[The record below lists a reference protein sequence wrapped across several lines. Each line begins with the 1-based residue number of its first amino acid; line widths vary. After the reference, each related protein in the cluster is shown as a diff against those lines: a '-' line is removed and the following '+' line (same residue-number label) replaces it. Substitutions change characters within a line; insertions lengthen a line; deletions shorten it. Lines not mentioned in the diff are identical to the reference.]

1 MIISLN
7 GRIFFPARKWYSFQ
21 NITKTLYKI
30 AIQNEL
36 FMNFPQCLEAGQ
48 NLYCFHQQHIKLAC
62 KSILACVL
70 FKVSLSWDKL
80 HTEICSLRDQWKSFI
95 VLAVILGHLEA
106 KKIRSNIFGQPV
118 HSRTGELGFQSVVC
132 NQIQQNSICWDRQ
145 TGHWRELERK
155 VNKKE
160 RKKWWHLNF
169 LQQGT
174 KGTRTYFVK
183 HANFAI
189 LKHSK
194 KYYVVKK
201 SDSNML
207 GRILQRCRY

>member
-1 MIISLN
+1 MVQFSEYYLDFVQNCNPKWIVQEFSAMFGSRTKSL
-7 GRIFFPARKWYSFQ
+7 
-21 NITKTLYKI
+21 
-30 AIQNEL
+30 L
-36 FMNFPQCLEAGQ
+36 FSSATYLNWPV
-48 NLYCFHQQHIKLAC
+48 KC

-95 VLAVILGHLEA
+95 VLAVILGQSEA

-118 HSRTGELGFQSVVC
+118 HSRTGKLGFQSVVC

-207 GRILQRCRY
+207 GRILQRYVDIRFTKESWR

>member
-1 MIISLN
+1 MSSSKYHYPEISFL
-7 GRIFFPARKWYSFQ
+7 
-21 NITKTLYKI
+21 
-30 AIQNEL
+30 
-36 FMNFPQCLEAGQ
+36 
-48 NLYCFHQQHIKLAC
+48 
-62 KSILACVL
+62 
-70 FKVSLSWDKL
+70 
-80 HTEICSLRDQWKSFI
+80 EICSLWAQWKSLI
-95 VLAVILGHLEA
+95 VRLNLCAVILAVILGHLEA

-118 HSRTGELGFQSVVC
+118 HSRTGKLGFQSVVC

-201 SDSNML
+201 
-207 GRILQRCRY
+207 IEFEYAWEQRCSRY